1 MIMTV
6 ENSELQGYDEDQ
18 KEMMDENCIVV
29 DENDRIVG
37 RDSKV
42 NCHLNEGKLHRAFS
56 VLIFDSTN
64 KLLIQQRANEK
75 ITFPSIWANSCCSHP
90 LYQNGEE
97 ENIKGA
103 KKAAVRKL
111 TQELGILPGEIQSED
126 LNFIT
131 KMHYKARADQKWI
144 EHEVDYIFALK
155 KDVKI
160 DPNPNEIQR
169 TKYVDVKEL
178 NELFEKSNDNLV
190 KIGPWFRLIRDNFL
204 NEIWKSLDSLDTI
217 SDNKVHH
224 MGEVK

>member
-1 MIMTV
+1 MIV
-6 ENSELQGYDEDQ
+6 ENSELQGYDEAQ
-18 KEMMDENCIVV
+18 KEMMDENCIIV
-29 DENDRIVG
+29 DKNDHIVG

-56 VLIFDSTN
+56 VLIFDSADR
-64 KLLIQQRANEK
+64 LLIQQRANEK

-97 ENIKGA
+97 EDVKGA

-111 TQELGILPGEIQSED
+111 TQELGILPSEIQSED

-178 NELFEKSNDNLV
+178 NELFEKSNDNGV
-190 KIGPWFRLIRDNFL
+190 EIGPWFRLIRDNFL
-204 NEIWKSLDSLDTI
+204 NEIWKSLDSLDAI